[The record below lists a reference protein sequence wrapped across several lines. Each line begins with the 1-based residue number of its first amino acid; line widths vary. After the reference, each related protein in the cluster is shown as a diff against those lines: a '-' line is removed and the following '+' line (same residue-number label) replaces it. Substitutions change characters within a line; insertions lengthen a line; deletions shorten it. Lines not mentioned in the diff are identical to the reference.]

1 MPRPKEPAG
10 YATNVF
16 INCPFDT
23 DYAPLFH
30 AIVFA
35 VIHCGYTVRCA
46 LEAEETGATRI
57 DRIYRL
63 IDECRFGVHDISR
76 IEHDSINALPRFNMP
91 FELGVFLLG
100 AWCSRRSGTATKN
113 ICLIS
118 PGRTFGSTTMNR
130 LRRWVP
136 FAAGLQPHDPVSDT
150 TPSFTKNTS
159 VTGLFGS

>member
-1 MPRPKEPAG
+1 MPRHKAPAG
-10 YATNVF
+10 YATSVF

-63 IDECRFGVHDISR
+63 IDECRFGIHASR
-76 IEHDSINALPRFNMP
+76 GSSTTRSTHCPRFNMP
-91 FELGVFLLG
+91 FELGVFLG
-100 AWCSRRSGTATKN
+100 ARHFGTA
-113 ICLIS
+113 
-118 PGRTFGSTTMNR
+118 PQRD
-130 LRRWVP
+130 
-136 FAAGLQPHDPVSDT
+136 AADSLNQPTCH
-150 TPSFTKNTS
+150 
-159 VTGLFGS
+159 GY